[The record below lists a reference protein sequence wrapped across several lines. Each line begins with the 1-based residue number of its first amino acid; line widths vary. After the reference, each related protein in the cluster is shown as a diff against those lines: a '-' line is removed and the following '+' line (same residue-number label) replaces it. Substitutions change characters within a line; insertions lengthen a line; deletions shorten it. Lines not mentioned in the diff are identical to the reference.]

1 MKFTSPSCA
10 SASSSASLSS
20 STSPSTRGCTNNYR
34 EEISTI
40 FKLFDPAVS
49 GYLDVSTFV
58 VLAHSLG
65 FRVTCV
71 EICGLVEHFREE
83 DKRRHRRNKRQR
95 DEDEEGGDLSTSSI
109 NDDTNDNNVGEEGNL
124 IIDLE
129 MTIRILLQ
137 LGYAHR
143 NADDEILM
151 YYQLFDNNNKGFIT
165 LDDLRRI
172 RDEVNTA
179 EEEMQIM
186 TSYLESSVAGD
197 DALSA
202 MIDQFDDN
210 HDGVIDYHEFKS
222 ILSSLVSKSR

>member
-1 MKFTSPSCA
+1 
-10 SASSSASLSS
+10 
-20 STSPSTRGCTNNYR
+20 
-34 EEISTI
+34 
-40 FKLFDPAVS
+40 
-49 GYLDVSTFV
+49 
-58 VLAHSLG
+58 
-65 FRVTCV
+65 
-71 EICGLVEHFREE
+71 VEHFREE

-109 NDDTNDNNVGEEGNL
+109 NDDATDNDDVGEEGNL
-124 IIDLE
+124 KIDLE

-222 ILSSLVSKSR
+222 ILSSLGF

>member
-1 MKFTSPSCA
+1 MKFTSPSSTS
-10 SASSSASLSS
+10 SASSLS
-20 STSPSTRGCTNNYR
+20 STSPPPRGCSNDNR

-40 FKLFDPAVS
+40 FKLFDPTVS
-49 GYLDVSTFV
+49 GYLDLSTFE

-65 FRVTCV
+65 FRVTFV
-71 EICGLVEHFREE
+71 DICGMVEHFREE
-83 DKRRHRRNKRQR
+83 DKRRQRRTKRQR
-95 DEDEEGGDLSTSSI
+95 DEDDEGDI
-109 NDDTNDNNVGEEGNL
+109 NDDATDDNGDDGGL
-124 IIDLE
+124 MIDLE

-143 NADDEILM
+143 KNEDEILM

-172 RDEVNTA
+172 RDEVNMA

-186 TSYLESSVAGD
+186 TSYFEGSDVGE

-202 MIDQFDDN
+202 MIDQFDDD
-210 HDGVIDYHEFKS
+210 HDGVIDYHEFRNTLGS
-222 ILSSLVSKSR
+222 LISSSR

>member
-1 MKFTSPSCA
+1 MKFTSPSCS

-109 NDDTNDNNVGEEGNL
+109 NDDTTDNDDVGEEGNL
-124 IIDLE
+124 KIDLE

-222 ILSSLVSKSR
+222 ILSSLGF

>member
-1 MKFTSPSCA
+1 MKFTSPSSTS
-10 SASSSASLSS
+10 SASSLS
-20 STSPSTRGCTNNYR
+20 STSPPPRGCSNDNR

-40 FKLFDPAVS
+40 FKLFDPTVS
-49 GYLDVSTFV
+49 GYLDLSTFE

-65 FRVTCV
+65 FRVTFV
-71 EICGLVEHFREE
+71 DICGMVEHFREE
-83 DKRRHRRNKRQR
+83 DKRRQRRTKRQR
-95 DEDEEGGDLSTSSI
+95 DEDDEGDI
-109 NDDTNDNNVGEEGNL
+109 NDDATDDNGDEGGL
-124 IIDLE
+124 MIDLE

-143 NADDEILM
+143 KNENVILM

-172 RDEVNTA
+172 RDEVNVA

-186 TSYLESSVAGD
+186 TSYFEGSDVGE

-202 MIDQFDDN
+202 MIDQFDDD
-210 HDGVIDYHEFKS
+210 HDGVIDYHEFRNTLGS
-222 ILSSLVSKSR
+222 LISSSR